1 MKKDQTQS
9 VRNPSSLKPQ
19 WAPVHAPGKD
29 FLENPVMV
37 LDYRGAMKP
46 TPVPK
51 VTPKNFSGPF
61 AIPQSQNGQNDLE
74 VKTEAK
80 RGTRWCLQN

>member
-19 WAPVHAPGKD
+19 WAPVHAPGRD
-29 FLENPVMV
+29 FLENSVMV
-37 LDYRGAMKP
+37 LDYSGAMEP

-51 VTPKNFSGPF
+51 VIPNNFSGPF

-74 VKTEAK
+74 AKTEAK